1 MPQLLKLSCLEPVLY
16 NKRSHGNEKPKHHK
30 KEPPLCATRESPR
43 SSEDPAQPKIKKS
56 VKLKTAVMKERK
68 S

>member
-1 MPQLLKLSCLEPVLY
+1 VLY

-56 VKLKTAVMKERK
+56 VKLKK
-68 S
+68 